1 MIIESKE
8 FNDLSLQELYSI
20 LKIRQEVF
28 IIEQNCNYLD
38 CDNLDLNAIHI
49 YIKED
54 LKLIA
59 YLRIIKPKVISENAV
74 LGRILVDSERR
85 KNNIGKKIISHAI
98 NLIKHN
104 YPNTSI
110 EMSAQA
116 YLIDF
121 YNQFEFKVYGEEY
134 LEDDIPHI
142 KMIKKI

>member
-1 MIIESKE
+1 MKIESKE
-8 FNDLSLQELYSI
+8 FNDLSVQELYSI

-38 CDNLDLNAIHI
+38 CDNLDLNATHI

-59 YLRIIKPKVISENAV
+59 YLRIIKPNIVSKNAI
-74 LGRILVDSERR
+74 LGRILVDNGRR
-85 KNNIGKKIISHAI
+85 KQNIGKKIISYAI
-98 NLIKHN
+98 KLIKHN
-104 YPNTSI
+104 YPNVSI

-121 YNQFEFKVYGEEY
+121 YNQFGFNISGKEY
-134 LEDDIPHI
+134 LEDDILHI

>member
-1 MIIESKE
+1 MKIESKE
-8 FNDLSLQELYSI
+8 FNDLSVQELYSI

-38 CDNLDLNAIHI
+38 CDNLDLNATHI

-59 YLRIIKPKVISENAV
+59 YLRIIKPNIVSKNTI
-74 LGRILVDSERR
+74 LGRILVDNGRR
-85 KNNIGKKIISHAI
+85 KQNIGKKIISYAI
-98 NLIKHN
+98 KLIKHN
-104 YPNTSI
+104 YPNVSI

-121 YNQFEFKVYGEEY
+121 YNQFGFNISGKEY
-134 LEDDIPHI
+134 LEDDILHI